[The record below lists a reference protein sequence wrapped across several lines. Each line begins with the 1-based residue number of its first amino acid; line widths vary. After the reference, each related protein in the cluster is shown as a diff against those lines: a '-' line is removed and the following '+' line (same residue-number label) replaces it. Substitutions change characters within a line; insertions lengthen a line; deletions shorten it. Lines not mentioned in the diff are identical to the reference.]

1 MNKSLAAFARSLT
14 MTLFLVLVVLGIAAP
29 ASAGPIK
36 NCLSSD
42 PVVSCGYAPGT
53 FLITIHLKGN
63 GGNVPQSVEIIPL
76 KPGITIAAPAST
88 YPVIGGIVQIT
99 LKGAYSGDVVDL
111 QVNGST
117 TMPDPKTGLSQCC
130 NGKITVKI
138 PAGLDCGTPKLAIS
152 KICEPAK
159 LIKVPV
165 GNSSSGLAYV
175 SKCKITVDSYG
186 PITGLLSVS
195 EYLSANGGKI
205 TALSSGDPW
214 SCLPDTPAAAN
225 SLVSCKMLGSVMSQP
240 SDSSVID
247 VAVQFA
253 TPDEAYGAE
262 NCAGLKNEGKK
273 IDQICEQIVLVAA
286 AIIVPPVVNPPKQ
299 LPVVTPPK
307 PKPIALP
314 PVALPSCDPATATP
328 AGELCRCR
336 FDYMQKTSK
345 TSCRCSDGYSLRKG
359 QGCFPDAPKCDGVTA
374 KEKNGECACIYKNM
388 NPANASSCS
397 CTRGNKFIAGRGCIP
412 IEPVCDNGTK
422 YNKERGRCE
431 PACGSGYQYNV
442 KRNKCFPLELVCD
455 DGTQYNKDRD
465 RCEPICDDG
474 YQYSV
479 KRNRCLAVQPV
490 CNDGEVY
497 NPNRNRCEQLRPDC
511 GDGEVYNPKRNRC
524 EQDRPVCNDGEV
536 YNPKRNRCDQAQT
549 NCDNGYV
556 YDRRSNSCVEI
567 QCPDGTELVRGKCR
581 QVQQD
586 CPEGT
591 EFIKGRC
598 REVQQQC
605 PEGTEFVRG
614 KCRRVQQTCEFPM
627 IPLKGQCIDP
637 QDIIKLF
644 PKRRQSDDSTIQ
656 QNNGT
661 LNDLT
666 PG

>member
-1 MNKSLAAFARSLT
+1 MNKSLAACARSLM
-14 MTLFLVLVVLGIAAP
+14 MTLFLVLGALSIFTSAH
-29 ASAGPIK
+29 AGPTK

-42 PVVSCGYAPGT
+42 PAVSCGYAPGT
-53 FLITIHLKGN
+53 FLITLHLKGN
-63 GGNVPQSVEIIPL
+63 GGNVPRSVEITPL
-76 KPGITIAAPAST
+76 TPGITIASAAST
-88 YPVIGGIVQIT
+88 YPVNGGIVRIT
-99 LKGAYSGDVVDL
+99 LKGAHSGDVVDL

-117 TMPDPKTGLSQCC
+117 TTPDPETGLSQCC

-165 GNSSSGLAYV
+165 GNSASGLAYV

-205 TALSSGDPW
+205 TSLSSSDPW
-214 SCLPDTPAAAN
+214 SCLPDAPAAAN
-225 SLVSCKMLGSVMSQP
+225 SLVSCKMLGSAMSQP
-240 SDSSVID
+240 SDSSAID

-273 IDQICEQIVLVAA
+273 IDQICEPVVLAAA
-286 AIIVPPVVNPPKQ
+286 AIIIPPVVSPPKQ

-314 PVALPSCDPATATP
+314 SCDPATASP

-359 QGCFPDAPKCDGVTA
+359 QGCFPDAPKCDGITA
-374 KEKNGECACIYKNM
+374 KAKNGECACIYKNM
-388 NPANASSCS
+388 NPTSASSCA
-397 CTRGNKFIAGRGCIP
+397 CTRGNKFIAGRGCVP
-412 IEPVCDNGTK
+412 IDPVCDNGTK
-422 YNKERGRCE
+422 YNRERGRCE

-455 DGTQYNKDRD
+455 DGTQYNKVRD

-479 KRNRCLAVQPV
+479 KRNRCLAVQ
-490 CNDGEVY
+490 
-497 NPNRNRCEQLRPDC
+497 
-511 GDGEVYNPKRNRC
+511 
-524 EQDRPVCNDGEV
+524 PVCNDGEV

-567 QCPDGTELVRGKCR
+567 QCPDGTELVRGQCR
-581 QVQQD
+581 H
-586 CPEGT
+586 
-591 EFIKGRC
+591 
-598 REVQQQC
+598 
-605 PEGTEFVRG
+605 
-614 KCRRVQQTCEFPM
+614 VQQTCEFPK

-644 PKRRQSDDSTIQ
+644 PKRLQNDNTTIQ
-656 QNNGT
+656 
-661 LNDLT
+661 
-666 PG
+666 